1 MFHILVVEDDKNLRR
16 LMEAVLTQNGYYVLC
31 ASDGKEALD
40 LLESVYVDLIISDI
54 MMPNL
59 DGYSL
64 TRELREA
71 NYKIPVLMVTAKD
84 DFEDIKK
91 GFRSGA
97 DDYMVKPIN
106 IEEMVLRVSAILR
119 RSRIANE
126 QRISI
131 GETELDYLALTVRK
145 AEQSFVLPKKEFYLL
160 FKLLSYP
167 KQIFT
172 RQQLMEE
179 IWGPD
184 ADTDERTV
192 DVHIKRLREKLRRFD
207 EFELVT
213 IRGVGYKAEIR
224 NPKNEE

>member
-97 DDYMVKPIN
+97 DDYMVKPLN